1 LEIEA
6 KRIDEEIERLRRAGL
21 CWLSF
26 PDGLEAQFEQDSA
39 KARSH
44 RLWLDGLVA
53 IVAFNVSLLT
63 DYLFMRDGF
72 LKRIVI
78 NLLIVTPLAL
88 VVNALMRLNP
98 PKWMREGCVA
108 AAVTVICFINLSVEG
123 GATAATAMFGLLCFT
138 VTVLFAN
145 AVMRL
150 RLGYMLVA
158 TALMSANGVWF
169 LWHAA
174 GLQISEKLAG
184 GSIAVI
190 GIVMTLTAGYG
201 QEKQERLGY
210 LLQRRDKMQ
219 RDELA
224 GMNEELHRLSNVDKL
239 TGLPNRRR
247 LEEHFE
253 LLWER
258 AVEQEQPLSAVVVDV
273 DYFKTL
279 NDVYGH
285 LYGDEVLQRIAE
297 LIEKALRGHDDFVG
311 RFGGEEFVVLMP
323 DAERESALVV
333 AERIRSMVEMAGS
346 PMAEPLV
353 PGASMWAT
361 VSCGVSSCTP
371 RREICRED
379 LLTAAD
385 KALYSAKVNGRNRV
399 EFVACERVQRVGADT
414 RHLGAN

>member
-1 LEIEA
+1 LLAEF
-6 KRIDEEIERLRRAGL
+6 
-21 CWLSF
+21 S
-26 PDGLEAQFEQDSA
+26 GLEAQFESDVA
-39 KARSH
+39 KARAH

-53 IVAFNVSLLT
+53 IIAFNVSLLT
-63 DYLFMRDGF
+63 DYLFIRDAF
-72 LKRIVI
+72 LKRITL

-88 VVNALMRLNP
+88 VVNGLMRMNP
-98 PKWMREGCVA
+98 PKHIREGSVA
-108 AAVTVICFINLSVEG
+108 GAVTAICFITLYVEG
-123 GATAATAMFGLLCFT
+123 GRTAATAMFGLLCFM
-138 VTVLFAN
+138 VLVLFAN
-145 AVMRL
+145 VVMRL
-150 RLGYMLVA
+150 RLGYMLTA
-158 TALMSANGVWF
+158 TVLISANGVWF

-174 GLQISEKLAG
+174 GLQTSEKLAA

-201 QEKQERLGY
+201 LEKQERLRY
-210 LLQRRDKMQ
+210 LLQRRDKLQ
-219 RDELA
+219 SEELA
-224 GMNEELHRLSNVDKL
+224 AMNEELHRLSNVDKL

-258 AVEQEQPLSAVVVDV
+258 AVEEEIPLSAVVVDV
-273 DYFKTL
+273 DYFKVL

-323 DAERESALVV
+323 NAERESALVV

-346 PMAEPLV
+346 RMAEPLV
-353 PGASMWAT
+353 PGAAMWAT
-361 VSCGVSSCTP
+361 VSCGVSSCLP
-371 RREICRED
+371 RREIRRED

-399 EFVACERVQRVGADT
+399 EFVACERVQRVE
-414 RHLGAN
+414 R